1 VTDKTTR
8 TLERL
13 YEMTLSTPPTDTA
26 DADTADTADADA
38 ADADAAD
45 ADIIYSGLYA
55 ETVAL
60 TGSGFSQVTL
70 NQLRAAMIPEH
81 QLDLLVSV
89 LVCHATRHIDARA
102 IA

>member
-26 DADTADTADADA
+26 DADTDATADTDA
-38 ADADAAD
+38 ADV
-45 ADIIYSGLYA
+45 DIIYSGLYA